1 MSTQIVPSIDKIYQ
15 EDFRK
20 AVFSK
25 GYTTGGMSSFFFLEL
40 YLLNTFYQL
49 KFDKK
54 AILKHIDL
62 SINKI
67 YQ

>member
-25 GYTTGGMSSFFFLEL
+25 GYTKGGMSSFFFGAVF
-40 YLLNTFYQL
+40 T
-49 KFDKK
+49 
-54 AILKHIDL
+54 
-62 SINKI
+62 
-67 YQ
+67 